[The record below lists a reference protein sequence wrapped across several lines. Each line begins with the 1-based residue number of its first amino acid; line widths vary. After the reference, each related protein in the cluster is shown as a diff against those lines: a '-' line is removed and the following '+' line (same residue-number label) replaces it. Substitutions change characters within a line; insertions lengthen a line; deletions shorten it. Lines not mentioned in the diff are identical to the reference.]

1 MTTFTKKDLDNIM
14 RDVRREHMENI
25 RAVSMERDQLKKELK
40 KCEKKMKDSS
50 SNSSLVREYN
60 TISRKY
66 ERCQEEVNLLKMMSE
81 DIRRGPVSII
91 PVNNRI
97 MEALVQSPTSS
108 KRGKRPSISF
118 LSDITNFDKRAML
131 KDIKNLPV
139 ETNLP
144 IVQTRKMPSF
154 LQGIS
159 AFDKSKLA
167 SKDTKRS
174 PTVKYLEKLKSK
186 PKTFAEKLSSRFS
199 NIRPPSDQDS
209 DSDADAW
216 EGLSTKRKIKR
227 KSFRR
232 KSKVS
237 RRKKS
242 KSIRRKRSM
251 KK

>member
-25 RAVSMERDQLKKELK
+25 RAISMERDQLKKELK

-50 SNSSLVREYN
+50 SDSSLVREYN
-60 TISRKY
+60 TLSRKY

-97 MEALVQSPTSS
+97 MEALVQSP
-108 KRGKRPSISF
+108 RGKRPSISF

-131 KDIKNLPV
+131 KVPD

-144 IVQTRKMPSF
+144 IVQSRKMPSF

-159 AFDKSKLA
+159 AFDKSKLV

-174 PTVKYLEKLKSK
+174 PTSKYLETQRGK

-199 NIRPPSDQDS
+199 NIRPPNDDDSDS
-209 DSDADAW
+209 DSDAWA
-216 EGLSTKRKIKR
+216 LSTKRKSKR
-227 KSFRR
+227 KS
-232 KSKVS
+232 SK
-237 RRKKS
+237 RKKS
-242 KSIRRKRSM
+242 SVKRKTKKSRSVRRKRSM